1 MPGDTSLSEPLMA
14 MHLVSDADLS
24 RARNDPQFR
33 QQLLAASLEILLA
46 ALKRVQRG
54 DIGPDT
60 ARQMREGAAL
70 AVQLADRLQ
79 RLGIV
84 PGPKAA

>member
-1 MPGDTSLSEPLMA
+1 MPA
-14 MHLVSDADLS
+14 YLVTEADLV
-24 RARNDPQFR
+24 RARTDPQFR
-33 QQLLAASLEILLA
+33 QEVLAESLETLLA
-46 ALKRVQRG
+46 ALKRAQRG
-54 DIGPDT
+54 DLGPDT
-60 ARQMREGAAL
+60 AKQMKEGATL

>member
-1 MPGDTSLSEPLMA
+1 MA
-14 MHLVSDADLS
+14 VHLVTDADLL
-24 RARNDPQFR
+24 RARTDPQFR
-33 QQLLAASLEILLA
+33 QEMLAESLETLLA
-46 ALKRVQRG
+46 ALKRAQRG
-54 DIGPDT
+54 DLGPDT
-60 ARQMREGAAL
+60 ARLMKEGATL